1 VSTNQPITVNVQTGT
16 GELLRIV
23 ATLLL
28 FGGAGAIA
36 WTVAQ
41 GPNAEMA
48 ASGLSMMLVMMI
60 KLAYARGRIA
70 IPKGGNDTDDFAV
83 NKAVVGQMAG
93 EYQRWMAKASLPVMA
108 LIAAGYAV
116 GFLILRA
123 GVAAALGVFSNVV
136 FAGGAAAM
144 VGALVVFPSLVP
156 NMIRGLRSKGVVTDA
171 PVAPAPAQQVAAPGP
186 APVAVAGAPV
196 PAAEAPAP
204 VAQKKVVKK
213 IVVKKENDNV

>member
-1 VSTNQPITVNVQTGT
+1 
-16 GELLRIV
+16 
-23 ATLLL
+23 
-28 FGGAGAIA
+28 
-36 WTVAQ
+36 
-41 GPNAEMA
+41 
-48 ASGLSMMLVMMI
+48 
-60 KLAYARGRIA
+60 
-70 IPKGGNDTDDFAV
+70 
-83 NKAVVGQMAG
+83 
-93 EYQRWMAKASLPVMA
+93 
-108 LIAAGYAV
+108 V